1 MKFTVCADAN
11 VFLDGLLQRGDMG
24 LDCLEI
30 IEFAESDELALF
42 ISSSNLMNVIYF
54 LAKAGKTNSE
64 IILATKN
71 LLSFTS
77 IISPNN
83 SIVIDALDAGFNDI
97 EDGIQYHTALQIK
110 EMDYFI
116 TSNIKDYKKA
126 TVQLPVVTPKQ
137 FLAKY
142 KPQTPKGA

>member
-1 MKFTVCADAN
+1 MKFTVFADAN
-11 VFLDGLLQRGDMG
+11 VFLDGLLQRGAMG

-30 IEFAESDELALF
+30 IEFAESDEIVLF

-54 LAKAGKTNSE
+54 LEKAGKTNSE
-64 IILATKN
+64 IVIATKN
-71 LLSFTS
+71 LLSFTT

-83 SIVIDALDAGFNDI
+83 SVVIDALDAAFIDI

-116 TSNIKDYKKA
+116 TSNVKDYKKA
-126 TVQLPVVTPKQ
+126 ILQLPVVTPKQ
-137 FLAKY
+137 FLNLY
-142 KPQTPKGA
+142 KKA

>member
-24 LDCLEI
+24 LACLEI
-30 IEFAESDELALF
+30 IEFAESDELVLF
-42 ISSSNLMNVIYF
+42 ISASNLMNVIYF
-54 LAKAGKTNSE
+54 LEKANKPNNE
-64 IILATKN
+64 IILAVKN
-71 LLSFTS
+71 LLSFTT

-83 SIVIDALDAGFNDI
+83 ATVINALDADFNDI

-116 TSNIKDYKKA
+116 TSNVKDYKKA

-137 FLAKY
+137 FLFKY
-142 KPQTPKGA
+142 KPQPPKRA